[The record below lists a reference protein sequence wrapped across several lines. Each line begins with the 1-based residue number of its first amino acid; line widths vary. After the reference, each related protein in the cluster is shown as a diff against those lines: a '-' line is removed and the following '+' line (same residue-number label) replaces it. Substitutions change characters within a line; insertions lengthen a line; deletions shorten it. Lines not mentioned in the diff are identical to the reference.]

1 MNSDMRDLIDG
12 YLDDLL
18 SQQQLQQLSQWIQSD
33 PLHARQFA
41 SELMLHDRLRNEL
54 MAQTELAALDQCEP
68 QVQLQSNASADQ
80 WWKRAPIAL
89 ATTACVVLLGTFL
102 FWHSWSAPTASAAG
116 LELDRIMKA
125 NARSL
130 DRTFVISV
138 EETRRPQGDRERRS
152 PEHHR
157 PPKPSLD
164 GAILDVRGAHQFVL
178 KRKVG
183 QGEFFITGS
192 NGLTSWAVRPDGPV
206 RFSDDR
212 TRFNRDLPGHEHS
225 LPINNLHD
233 GLDALHTAY
242 DLHVIPVD
250 GEPLTSID
258 EADIQPS
265 RLMVAV
271 KKPGFLGPARVEIR
285 YVAASGQIR
294 QMRFFEMPYG
304 PDNVTLSMTLVEER
318 TLAPDYFDHQSH
330 HDRERVVEFE

>member
-12 YLDDLL
+12 YLDDSL
-18 SQQQLQQLSQWIQSD
+18 SREQLQRLSQWIKLD

-41 SELMLHDRLRNEL
+41 SELMLHDRLRNE
-54 MAQTELAALDQCEP
+54 MMTQNELASFDQSE
-68 QVQLQSNASADQ
+68 QHVVLQSNASDGH
-80 WWKRAPIAL
+80 WWKRVPIAL
-89 ATTACVVLLGTFL
+89 ATTACIVLLGTLL

-130 DRTFVISV
+130 DRTFLISV
-138 EETRRPQGDRERRS
+138 EEKTTRRQNRRRNT
-152 PEHHR
+152 PEHGR

-164 GAILDVRGAHQFVL
+164 GAILDVRGAYQFVL

-183 QGEFFITGS
+183 QGDFFITGS

-206 RFSDDR
+206 RYSDDL
-212 TRFNRDLPGHEHS
+212 TRFNRDLPGHERS

-242 DLHVIPVD
+242 DLQVRSVET
-250 GEPLTSID
+250 EPSMDKAND
-258 EADIQPS
+258 EPNQLI
-265 RLMVAV
+265 VAT
-271 KKPGFLGPARVEIR
+271 KKPGFPGPARVEIR
-285 YVAASGQIR
+285 YAASNGQIR
-294 QMRFFEMPYG
+294 QMRFVEMPYG
-304 PDNVTLSMTLVEER
+304 PEDVTLTMTLMEER
-318 TLAPDYFDHQSH
+318 ALAPDYFDHQSH